1 MQAPEVIE
9 SRWFFSKIA
18 TESQA
23 EKIAGIMLKSACLA
37 WAMRRR

>member
-9 SRWFFSKIA
+9 SRWVFSKIA

-23 EKIAGIMLKSACLA
+23 ETVAGIVLKAACLA
-37 WAMRRR
+37 WTMRRR